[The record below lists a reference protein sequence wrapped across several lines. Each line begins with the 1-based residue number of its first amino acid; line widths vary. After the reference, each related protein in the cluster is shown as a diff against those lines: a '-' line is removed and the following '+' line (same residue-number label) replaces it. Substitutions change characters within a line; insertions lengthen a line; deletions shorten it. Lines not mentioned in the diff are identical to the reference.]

1 MVKEIKV
8 YTRTTCAPCKALKS
22 WLNYKNL
29 PFSEINVDDDV
40 NAMSDVFKLTQIQM
54 VPCTVVTMQDDTQ
67 RVISGYN
74 LGQLSS
80 LI

>member
-8 YTRTTCAPCKALKS
+8 YTRTTCAPCKALKT

-29 PFSEINVDDDV
+29 PFSEINVDEDQ
-40 NAMSDVFKLTQIQM
+40 NAMSDVITLSQRQM
-54 VPCTVVTMQDDTQ
+54 VPCTIVTMQDNTQ
-67 RVISGYN
+67 QIISGYN
-74 LGQLSS
+74 LTQLAS